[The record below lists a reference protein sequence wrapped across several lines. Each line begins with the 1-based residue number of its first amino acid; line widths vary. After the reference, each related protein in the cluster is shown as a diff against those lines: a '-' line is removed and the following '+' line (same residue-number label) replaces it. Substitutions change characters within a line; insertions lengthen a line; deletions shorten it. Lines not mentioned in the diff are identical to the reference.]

1 MPNNRSH
8 VSGHTWL
15 EYSGVP
21 PNNVGHRDQYCRNI
35 LTGDIYQKKSATLWE
50 LCGDLTNSHTSFGVI
65 IPANTLGKVGD
76 IYINYV
82 SLTMYEKTAATVWTP
97 RCKVASL

>member
-8 VSGHTWL
+8 VHGHGII
-15 EYSGVP
+15 EYAGVP
-21 PNNVGHRDQYCRNI
+21 PANFGSKFQYCRNT
-35 LTGDIYQKKSATLWE
+35 LNGDLYQKKSATLWE
-50 LCGDLTNSHTSFGVI
+50 IAGDLVVPVTSFGSAA
-65 IPANTLGKVGD
+65 PATTLGKVGD
-76 IYINYV
+76 VYINYV